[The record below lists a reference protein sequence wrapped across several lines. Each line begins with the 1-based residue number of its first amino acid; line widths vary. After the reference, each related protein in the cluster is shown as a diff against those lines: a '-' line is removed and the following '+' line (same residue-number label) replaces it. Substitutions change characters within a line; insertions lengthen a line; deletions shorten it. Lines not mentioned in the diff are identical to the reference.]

1 MNKPTPWWKALKLR
15 QEILDASGQIDDVQ
29 MSLFQAV
36 HGSGATR
43 PAYADAGYYGEIT
56 HPTDRLVD
64 LLTEIA
70 VRIGGGDDYLHARA
84 VTRLDQGMG
93 GGKSHACIGAF
104 HLAANPDG
112 LLATQLGAR
121 IIARAKQKL
130 GRDLPLDL
138 SSPHVVVLP
147 CDNMTPGAP
156 IQELDGPAKSL
167 HERFLWRLFSKDYT
181 LYERYQPYFND
192 KSKIAEALKALNR
205 PALIIVD
212 EVLDYVGNGLDG
224 ANDPELA
231 AKDMAFLRALLDVV
245 NDIPHVTLLAV
256 MIASDRDKTSLS
268 AAAKE
273 RRDDLNT
280 LLERN
285 GTPATVTEVGDFA
298 DILRRRLFDG
308 EPPAEVLS
316 ATAAQ
321 YDAIHKDAAWAKTV
335 WDQIGSSW
343 RDSWETQVAEC
354 YPFHPYLI
362 AIAREEWSQVTG
374 FQRVRSTIRIFAA
387 TVYAQQQR
395 GKADEWAPPLI
406 GPGDLPLSD
415 SAVREALLGS
425 GLVEDDRTIANYRS
439 LAELEVVN
447 NDQTGGTARRSDLE
461 RTSIMWG
468 DANPRASE
476 RAATFVFLASI
487 VGTLR
492 PGRGRGASAPE
503 VKAACSVPDL
513 AFTVTDADTV
523 VEELISQDTGL
534 SAVEVIPGQ
543 GHNKPA
549 RYFLSTRLT
558 HRMLVNNIRRTITD
572 DERDEVIAEFT
583 QRLSSSGPFR
593 DLRFV
598 DADQKRT
605 PTEVLSTAGID
616 TAHTTR
622 LVVLDPAQF
631 SLRNGSEQATV
642 DALTVATG
650 LGAGTSQLPVQWAS
664 SCVFAVVN
672 TQRRSNAR
680 GMAVEY
686 LARKKALAA
695 PEVQADDE
703 LKATGTKELAAA
715 KDQLEKAIKRAFQ
728 HVAYLA
734 QPDPEGARR
743 LEQFAFDDEHSTS
756 LDGTIVWKA
765 LAERDKVFD
774 AGAFT
779 AKALV
784 HNLRDG
790 DYGRTLSDLR
800 ASFYSA
806 PRLPLLYAGDRDLQQ
821 AIYDAVAAGSAQIVD
836 GTGDP
841 VAVTAPNQVNLASA
855 GLRFAKPKP
864 PESEGQ
870 TGESPAGGTTV
881 PGGSTPSDG
890 TSEDPKP
897 GPAGPGAG
905 SEAKEQQVAFSFTKN
920 LLGDGAGADDLAAL
934 FKAVYQALDERS
946 ISYGQ
951 GTLQLVVNGDVADQL
966 SEKLEALGISATI
979 KPV

>member
-1 MNKPTPWWKALKLR
+1 
-15 QEILDASGQIDDVQ
+15 
-29 MSLFQAV
+29 
-36 HGSGATR
+36 
-43 PAYADAGYYGEIT
+43 
-56 HPTDRLVD
+56 
-64 LLTEIA
+64 
-70 VRIGGGDDYLHARA
+70 
-84 VTRLDQGMG
+84 
-93 GGKSHACIGAF
+93 
-104 HLAANPDG
+104 
-112 LLATQLGAR
+112 
-121 IIARAKQKL
+121 
-130 GRDLPLDL
+130 
-138 SSPHVVVLP
+138 
-147 CDNMTPGAP
+147 
-156 IQELDGPAKSL
+156 
-167 HERFLWRLFSKDYT
+167 
-181 LYERYQPYFND
+181 
-192 KSKIAEALKALNR
+192 
-205 PALIIVD
+205 
-212 EVLDYVGNGLDG
+212 
-224 ANDPELA
+224 
-231 AKDMAFLRALLDVV
+231 
-245 NDIPHVTLLAV
+245 
-256 MIASDRDKTSLS
+256 
-268 AAAKE
+268 
-273 RRDDLNT
+273 
-280 LLERN
+280 
-285 GTPATVTEVGDFA
+285 VGDFA

-308 EPPAEVLS
+308 EPPSEVLA

-321 YDAIHKDAAWAKTV
+321 YEPIHNDPAWTKNV
-335 WDQIGSSW
+335 WEQIGASW
-343 RDSWETQVAEC
+343 RDNWRPQVAEC
-354 YPFHPYLI
+354 YPFHPYLL

-387 TVYAQQQR
+387 TVYAQQER
-395 GKADEWAPPLI
+395 GRAGEWAPALI

-447 NDQTGGTARRSDLE
+447 NDQTAGTARRQDLE
-461 RTSIMWG
+461 RTSLMWG
-468 DANPRASE
+468 DANPRAAE
-476 RAATFVFLASI
+476 RAASFVFLASI

-513 AFTVTDADTV
+513 AFTVTDADTI
-523 VEELISQDTGL
+523 VEELVSPDTGM

-549 RYFLSTRLT
+549 RYYLSTRLT
-558 HRMLVNNIRRTITD
+558 HRMLVNNIRRTITE
-572 DERDEVIAEFT
+572 DERDEVIAEFA

-593 DLRFV
+593 ELRFV
-598 DADQKRT
+598 DADGGRT
-605 PTEVLSTAGID
+605 PAEVLSTAGID

-631 SLRNGSEQATV
+631 SLRNGSEQSTV

-650 LGAGTSQLPVQWAS
+650 LGAGTTQLPVQWAS

-695 PEVQADDE
+695 PEIQADDE
-703 LKATGTKELAAA
+703 LKATGTKELTAA
-715 KDQLEKAIKRAFQ
+715 KEQLEKAIKRAYQ

-734 QPDPEGARR
+734 QPDPEGERQ
-743 LEQFAFDDEHSTS
+743 LEQVTFDDEHSTS

-774 AGAFT
+774 AGAFN
-779 AKALV
+779 ARALV

-821 AIYDAVAAGSAQIVD
+821 AIYDAVAAGDVQIVD
-836 GTGDP
+836 GSGDP

-855 GLRFAKPKP
+855 GLRLVKPKP
-864 PESEGQ
+864 IEPEAEPGAASNGAA
-870 TGESPAGGTTV
+870 TTPGGAAPPGGT
-881 PGGSTPSDG
+881 PGGTQ
-890 TSEDPKP
+890 
-897 GPAGPGAG
+897 AGPGGPGPGAA
-905 SEAKEQQVAFSFTKN
+905 AKEQQVAFSFTKN

-951 GTLQLVVNGDVADQL
+951 GTLQLVVNGDVADEL
-966 SEKLEALGISATI
+966 AEKLQALGISATI
-979 KPV
+979 KPI